1 MVHVKF
7 EKVTLIFPNYINR
20 EKFGDPSDPPLG
32 IAYIAAVLRNEGYK
46 VSIIDANAENL
57 SDDNII
63 ELLKQN
69 DTKIVAI
76 SCNYS
81 PLHNP
86 TITLSERIKTEFNIP
101 IIVGGNHATAMA
113 EKILSSSYAIDYI
126 VLGEGERTVLNLV
139 KALENNT
146 PLNQILGVAFRED
159 GKVCRT
165 PDAPLIEDLDQIPDP
180 AYDLL
185 PMKKYNRYNIITS
198 RGCPFKCTYC
208 ASNIVFR
215 RRVRYRSPIRVL
227 DEIEF
232 LIKKF
237 GLKHF
242 WFSDDTFT
250 TNTNY
255 TISLLD
261 EMQKRSLKITW
272 SCLTRIDVVKR
283 ETLEKMK
290 KSGCSYI
297 SYGIESG
304 NQHILDE
311 IGKNITTKEIL
322 EALNL
327 THDVGIPQY
336 GFFIVGFPGET
347 RNSIMDDFKLI
358 MESKLD
364 GAAFNI
370 LIPLPGTKM
379 MDQLVQKKL
388 IDLDTIQWDFLFART
403 PDEAHESY
411 SANLASKWTDNL
423 TGKDLVESC
432 IVGHYLPKI
441 KKYLDENSCD

>member
-146 PLNQILGVAFRED
+146 PLNQILGVAYRDE

-165 PDAPLIEDLDQIPDP
+165 QDAPLIEDLDQIPDP

-208 ASNIVFR
+208 ASNI
-215 RRVRYRSPIRVL
+215 
-227 DEIEF
+227 
-232 LIKKF
+232 
-237 GLKHF
+237 
-242 WFSDDTFT
+242 
-250 TNTNY
+250 
-255 TISLLD
+255 SL
-261 EMQKRSLKITW
+261 
-272 SCLTRIDVVKR
+272 
-283 ETLEKMK
+283 
-290 KSGCSYI
+290 
-297 SYGIESG
+297 
-304 NQHILDE
+304 
-311 IGKNITTKEIL
+311 
-322 EALNL
+322 
-327 THDVGIPQY
+327 
-336 GFFIVGFPGET
+336 
-347 RNSIMDDFKLI
+347 
-358 MESKLD
+358 
-364 GAAFNI
+364 
-370 LIPLPGTKM
+370 
-379 MDQLVQKKL
+379 
-388 IDLDTIQWDFLFART
+388 
-403 PDEAHESY
+403 
-411 SANLASKWTDNL
+411 
-423 TGKDLVESC
+423 
-432 IVGHYLPKI
+432 
-441 KKYLDENSCD
+441 